1 MPESDKDSP
10 PSSTAPVATPAK
22 RDKRSHTL
30 KVLALIVPA
39 LLVGMFMF
47 EPTLKELLRGKPSD
61 EPAPVR
67 NANAF
72 RECWE
77 PVIRKKSDEKV
88 KRKLDFAPA
97 KTAEERLS
105 AIENA
110 DLTPDERKSVIEGC
124 KSMFPDA
131 AGNEAT
137 ARLTLVEGERQDPV
151 KKDVRVAIEGAARY
165 VEPDASGEAIVA
177 YYPNTC
183 GKRGCAVTIEKRAA
197 YELVTD
203 PSLFDKEALQR
214 GATVKLR
221 RKDASLAISLGTRAG
236 TPHVWIEGTNADAT
250 LWNPSCQPNDAELP
264 CRRVQA
270 QDGIATLKT
279 RGTLTSLT
287 LRLSRDGDD
296 WTAPPIAI
304 DDVASQIRNGILSL
318 PDAPAPAAAAACA
331 SEGPWL
337 KQRLQQFKGWKSS
350 RLLNITAVVSASGVD
365 FGRNAALDADEK
377 TALASFV
384 RPPPSAK
391 PGCRATP
398 VTANGLHAR
407 VQ

>member
-1 MPESDKDSP
+1 
-10 PSSTAPVATPAK
+10 V
-22 RDKRSHTL
+22 R
-30 KVLALIVPA
+30 
-39 LLVGMFMF
+39 LVVEQLVHHGARH
-47 EPTLKELLRGKPSD
+47 ED
-61 EPAPVR
+61 
-67 NANAF
+67 
-72 RECWE
+72 
-77 PVIRKKSDEKV
+77 
-88 KRKLDFAPA
+88 
-97 KTAEERLS
+97 AE
-105 AIENA
+105 
-110 DLTPDERKSVIEGC
+110 
-124 KSMFPDA
+124 A
-131 AGNEAT
+131 AGAQ
-137 ARLTLVEGERQDPV
+137 AHLLAHAGALDHLLGGVAHRGVRQVQVALSGFWPDPDLNAA
-151 KKDVRVAIEGAARY
+151 DVIQTEDPGSVL
-165 VEPDASGEAIVA
+165 S
-177 YYPNTC
+177 
-183 GKRGCAVTIEKRAA
+183 
-197 YELVTD
+197 ELA
-203 PSLFDKEALQR
+203 E
-214 GATVKLR
+214 
-221 RKDASLAISLGTRAG
+221 
-236 TPHVWIEGTNADAT
+236 IEGTNADAT